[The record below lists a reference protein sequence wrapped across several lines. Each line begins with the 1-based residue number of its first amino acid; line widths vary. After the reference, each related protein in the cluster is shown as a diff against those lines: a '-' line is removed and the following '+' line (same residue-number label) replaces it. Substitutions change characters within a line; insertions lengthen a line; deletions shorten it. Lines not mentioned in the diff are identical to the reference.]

1 MPSNQPFYNL
11 RPNKAIDRSL
21 FIQTLIGL
29 NNVLPISEYSYTG
42 FGSYL
47 FDDFKLVH
55 DTLGISKMVSLE
67 REKEDYDRAIY
78 NKPYNCIEIIN
89 TTSSD
94 YLSNL
99 AIGDES
105 HGIYWLDYTAPS
117 ELGTQLA
124 DYATILNISNA
135 NDIIKITLNANPDA
149 LGKCQDPD
157 LIQTFRLNTLKERV
171 PDKYL
176 FPGISTDD
184 VTRKN
189 YPVTLLR
196 ILKAIAMES
205 LIDSPPYSPYFFMPL
220 FSCVYA
226 DGQQM
231 LTFTGIVLDSHEKE
245 QQIKTSLSQFPH
257 NNFKWDKPCLIEIP
271 HLTIREIT
279 EINKYLPNN
288 EIRQILIEKFPF
300 IFSEKEKEI
309 VESYISYYKYY
320 PSYQRISF

>member
-1 MPSNQPFYNL
+1 MPSKQPFYNL

-29 NNVLPISEYSYTG
+29 NNVFSISEYSYTG

-67 REKEDYDRAIY
+67 RNEEDYNRAKF
-78 NKPYNCIEIIN
+78 NKPYHCIEVIN

-94 YLSNL
+94 YLSDL
-99 AIGDES
+99 VIEDDT
-105 HGIYWLDYTAPS
+105 HGIYWLDYTNPA
-117 ELGTQLA
+117 ELGTQIA
-124 DYATILNISNA
+124 DYATLLNIANA
-135 NDIIKITLNANPDA
+135 NDIIRITLNASPEALGSCQNPD
-149 LGKCQDPD
+149 LLQEV
-157 LIQTFRLNTLKERV
+157 RLEKLKERV

-176 FPGISTDD
+176 FPGISTED
-184 VTRKN
+184 VITKN

-196 ILKAIAMES
+196 ILKAVAMEL
-205 LIDSPPYSPYFFMPL
+205 LIDSPPHSPYFFMPL

-231 LTFTGIVLDSHEKE
+231 LTFTGIVLDSHEIEMKIKE
-245 QQIKTSLSQFPH
+245 ALSQFPH
-257 NNFKWDKPCLIEIP
+257 NNFKWDKPCFIQIP
-271 HLTIREIT
+271 HLTIREVT
-279 EINKYLPNN
+279 EINKYLPDDNTQ
-288 EIRQILIEKFPF
+288 QILIEKFPF
-300 IFSEKEKEI
+300 IFSEKEKEV

-320 PSYQRISF
+320 PSYHRINF